1 MHLKRDAFLI
11 TIQMLVVKKIE
22 HVCEHKQNVQSV
34 QLDSLHNLF
43 VFAYVFNFFINH
55 KQLNGD

>member
-1 MHLKRDAFLI
+1 
-11 TIQMLVVKKIE
+11 MLVVKKIE